1 MTFDQC
7 LKDCS
12 EWKAKH
18 FTYTREAGREAG
30 SLESITKLPA
40 HRL

>member
-18 FTYTREAGREAG
+18 FTYTREAG

-40 HRL
+40 HQL